1 MTAPSAAL
9 LLALALA
16 AATPDAGASNPLE
29 AFIAD
34 ATGWLLADGRLP
46 PDYRLR
52 LLAMEPADRVAALAH
67 LRRMGLLTGAAWPVS
82 DLLRPATPARK
93 ADE

>member
-16 AATPDAGASNPLE
+16 AAAPEAGATDPLQV
-29 AFIAD
+29 FIAD
-34 ATGWLLADGRLP
+34 ATGWLLEDGRLP

-67 LRRMGLLTGAAWPVS
+67 LRRIGLLTGAAWPVG

-93 ADE
+93 AEE

>member
-1 MTAPSAAL
+1 MIAPSAAL
-9 LLALALA
+9 LLTLALSA
-16 AATPDAGASNPLE
+16 AAPAPEATDPLE
-29 AFIAD
+29 TFIAD
-34 ATGWLLADGRLP
+34 ATGWLLEQGRLP
-46 PDYRLR
+46 SDYRLR

-67 LRRMGLLTGAAWPVS
+67 LRRMGLLTGAAWPVG